1 MLMRNA
7 DIIHYALFGLQCAYF
22 VNNGLQRASMNRV
35 FFNMIHKMVKILQK
49 QFIGR
54 LGVNKGKR

>member
-54 LGVNKGKR
+54 FWE